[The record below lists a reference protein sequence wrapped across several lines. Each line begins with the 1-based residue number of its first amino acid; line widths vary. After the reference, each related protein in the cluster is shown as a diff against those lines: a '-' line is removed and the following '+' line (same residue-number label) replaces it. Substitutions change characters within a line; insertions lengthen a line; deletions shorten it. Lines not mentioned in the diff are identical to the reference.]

1 MRDLRNLIDHWHA
14 NGQLKI
20 IEGADA
26 DVDIGAVAEVS
37 GSGAEPPALLF
48 DKVKGYP
55 QGYRVLINMFQTQ
68 RRTAD
73 ALGVDDTLRGPALV
87 DAIRKRMDDHKP
99 IPPKRVASGPITEH
113 VQRGKD
119 IDVFKFPAPKIHK
132 DDGGKYIGTQDAV
145 ITKDPEG
152 GWVNLGTARVQVQEP
167 SLVSIYIS
175 PGKQT
180 RLIAEQYWTK
190 QQACPVAVVCG
201 IEPVLFAAASL
212 GLPWGVSEYDF
223 AGHVAGK
230 PFEVVAGEHTGLPIP
245 AHAEIVLEGEMPPP
259 DVESRPEGPFGESMR
274 RQPVPRR

>member
-119 IDVFKFPAPKIHK
+119 IDVFSFPAPKIHK

-145 ITKDPEG
+145 ITRSG
-152 GWVNLGTARVQVQEP
+152 RRLGQPWHCKGAG
-167 SLVSIYIS
+167 
-175 PGKQT
+175 PG
-180 RLIAEQYWTK
+180 AF
-190 QQACPVAVVCG
+190 V
-201 IEPVLFAAASL
+201 
-212 GLPWGVSEYDF
+212 
-223 AGHVAGK
+223 
-230 PFEVVAGEHTGLPIP
+230 GEHLYFSRQTNSADCRAVLDEAAGL
-245 AHAEIVLEGEMPPP
+245 
-259 DVESRPEGPFGESMR
+259 SRRGRLRNRAGSFCGGISGTPMGRFG
-274 RQPVPRR
+274 V